1 MLVLSID
8 TALKGCAAALWRN
21 GETVARIL
29 EPMDKGQAERLA
41 PLVAQLLADAGIG
54 PAQLDRI
61 AVTTGP
67 GAFTGLRVGLAFAR
81 SFGLALERP
90 VLGFSTLEVL
100 AAGAAAERCV
110 AAVAMAGSLFVAAY
124 EGRRCVLAPSRIA
137 DPAAVVSKLGPGWSV
152 TGPGAATLVASA
164 EAADHLD
171 WTLIPQ
177 DLPEPLVLAGLA
189 AFADPGAH
197 PATPLYLRG
206 ADAKLPG
213 GIIPPDAE
221 SGAVPELLA

>member
-8 TALKGCAAALWRN
+8 TALKGCAAALWRD
-21 GETVARIL
+21 GETVARL
-29 EPMDKGQAERLA
+29 VEPMDRGQAERLA
-41 PLVAQLLADAGIG
+41 PLVAGMLADAGIA

-81 SFGLALERP
+81 SFGLALDRP

-100 AAGAAAERCV
+100 AAGAAAERVV
-110 AAVAMAGSLFVAAY
+110 AVVAMAGSLFAAAY
-124 EGRRCVLAPSRIA
+124 EGRRCVLAPARIA
-137 DPAAVVSKLGPGWSV
+137 DPEALVARLGPGWSV
-152 TGPGAATLVASA
+152 TGPGAAGLAALAS
-164 EAADHLD
+164 D

-189 AFADPGAH
+189 AFAEPDAH
-197 PATPLYLRG
+197 PAKPLYLRG

-213 GIIPPDAE
+213 GIIPPDPDA
-221 SGAVPELLA
+221 GAASVAELLA